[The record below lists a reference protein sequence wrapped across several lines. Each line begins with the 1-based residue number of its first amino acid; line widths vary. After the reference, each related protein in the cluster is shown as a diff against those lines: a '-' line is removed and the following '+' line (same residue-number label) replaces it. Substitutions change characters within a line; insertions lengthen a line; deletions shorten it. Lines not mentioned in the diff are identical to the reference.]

1 MTIVPSHGAEPDR
14 RRLLTRRSFLAL
26 LPLSYVA
33 IRVTAASASSLSVLN
48 VVAHEDDDLL
58 FLSPDLL
65 LAVQAG
71 GSVRTIFVT
80 AGDDGQ
86 GTSYWQG
93 RENGMLAAYAEM
105 AGVANTWSQADAGV
119 SAHPMPLYTL
129 TGDSSVSLVF
139 MLLPDGNVDGSGFA
153 STGNVSLQDLWTG
166 TISSIKTVDG
176 SSSYTKSSLI
186 STITS
191 LMAGFQPGQIR
202 TQDYVGAYGD
212 GDHSDHHSVAYL
224 TQAAQQQYNTSHAFT
239 GYQDYPDSALPAN
252 VSGSNLTA
260 KQNAFYL
267 YAGYDSQVSYC
278 STASGCA
285 GSNYASWLQ
294 RQYTVSAAYAPT
306 ANAGP
311 AQTVAVGSVV
321 TLDGSGSTDPSGNP
335 LTYQWTQT
343 GGTAVTLSSS
353 TAAKPTFTAPA
364 SPSTLSFHLVVNN
377 GTSNSSPASVSI
389 TVVSAL
395 PPAANAGPAQTV
407 AVGSVVHLDGSGSTG
422 PSGSTLTYQWTQ
434 TGGAAQVTLSSSTA
448 AQPTFTAPASLDGL
462 TFQLV
467 VSDGQASSNPATVAI
482 TVASTAAGP
491 DLALSATATASS
503 QNPSTGQTASKAI
516 DGAVGGYPGNYMEE
530 WATVSGGA
538 GSWLKLTWSSPQ
550 TIDTIVLYDRPNGSD
565 QITGGNITFSD
576 GSSITVGTLP
586 NSGSAS
592 ALSFTAKTVTTLQL
606 NITSVSTSTQNV
618 GLAEIQAY
626 LS

>member
-1 MTIVPSHGAEPDR
+1 MTIVPSHGGEPDR

-26 LPLSYVA
+26 LPLTYVA
-33 IRVTAASASSLSVLN
+33 LRVTAAAASTTPILN

-105 AGVANTWSQADAGV
+105 AGVANTWSQTDAGV
-119 SAHPMPLYTL
+119 SGHSMPLFTL
-129 TGDSSVSLVF
+129 TGQSSISLVF
-139 MLLPDGNVDGSGFA
+139 MLLPDGNIDGSGFA

-191 LMAGFQPGQIR
+191 LIAGFQPGQIR

-212 GDHSDHHSVAYL
+212 GDHSDHHTVAYL
-224 TQAAQQQYNTSHAFT
+224 TQAAQQQYSTSHTFT
-239 GYQDYPDSALPAN
+239 GYQDYLDSSLPAN
-252 VSGSNLTA
+252 VSGPNLTA

-294 RQYTVSAAYAPT
+294 RQYTVSQAY
-306 ANAGP
+306 
-311 AQTVAVGSVV
+311 
-321 TLDGSGSTDPSGNP
+321 
-335 LTYQWTQT
+335 
-343 GGTAVTLSSS
+343 
-353 TAAKPTFTAPA
+353 
-364 SPSTLSFHLVVNN
+364 
-377 GTSNSSPASVSI
+377 
-389 TVVSAL
+389 
-395 PPAANAGPAQTV
+395 PPAANAGPDQTV
-407 AVGSVVHLDGSGSTG
+407 AVGSVVHLDGSGSSDPAG
-422 PSGSTLTYQWTQ
+422 NPLTYQWTQ
-434 TGGAAQVTLSSSTA
+434 TGGTTVTLSSSTA
-448 AQPTFTAPASLDGL
+448 VQPTFTAPASLDGL

-467 VSDGQASSNPATVAI
+467 VSDGQASSDPATVVI

-491 DLALSATATASS
+491 NLALSATATASS

-538 GSWLKLTWSSPQ
+538 GSWLALTWSSPQ
-550 TIDTIVLYDRPNGSD
+550 TIDTIVLYDRPNASD

-576 GSSITVGTLP
+576 GSRVTVGTLP
-586 NSGSAS
+586 NNGSAS
-592 ALSFTAKTVTTLQL
+592 TLSFTAKTVTTLQL
-606 NITSVSTSTQNV
+606 NITSVSSSTQNV